1 LSLLLQLSTTFQDL
15 VLDTLMEAL
24 DYYEAQG
31 KADKAQLA
39 DVRRW
44 LESYPFDDH
53 IDMEERNA
61 LLEAIA
67 ESEKKKRKAFIILPN
82 KFKLN

>member
-1 LSLLLQLSTTFQDL
+1 
-15 VLDTLMEAL
+15 MEAL

-67 ESEKKKRKAFIILPN
+67 ESEKEEAQGIYYTTEQVQAE
-82 KFKLN
+82 LNVFLEELEQDETVQTR